1 LPVAHSR
8 GVSARRYWPVALLA
22 VLACG
27 DGLADAA
34 LRFSLAGV
42 EGDGWR
48 AADVHVEL
56 RRDEAG
62 ALQAKVAAARLELPP
77 PIGTLEHVAGEC
89 RQLLVTTSRFTC
101 GAVRLVPGPGLPG
114 GLEFAGRIEYRRDTG
129 ALSWEL
135 VAAVEPPATLAFGG
149 ALAADRWRVRLRASA
164 WPAGQL
170 ARWSA
175 WLGQPLPEVD
185 GALDINVVAQ
195 GRGDGLD
202 DLVFELRGAG
212 MSGANETGTI
222 AAEGLGFE
230 LRGSAWDDR
239 GALAFDARGTVAAGE
254 AYIEPVY
261 ASLAA
266 HPVRFTARGAYH
278 DGRIDLGQLVFEQEG
293 VVHVDAHA
301 TLARIG
307 AGEVEGAVAW
317 RVETARLRLAE
328 ATLPGAYTVLL
339 QPLLSGTVLGNLDSS
354 GLLRGELEIR
364 DNKPEE
370 LWLELA
376 GVSVEDRDNRLA
388 FYELSGDLAWAPA
401 PMGGLATRARPANL
415 RWAGGFLYGI
425 PFGAARV
432 RLDAYGGR
440 WALSAPVSIP
450 VLDGALEINTLEI
463 GDFTIG
469 EDSLLFDARLTPLSM
484 RELSRA
490 LDWPP
495 LSGQLSGAL
504 PSLSYENGVLTV
516 GGELTAEVFSGELVI
531 RDLRI
536 ERLLQPLTRLQAD
549 IGFHGFELAELT
561 EVLAFGLMTGR
572 LEGYVRNLEMI
583 DWAPVAFDARLQTPP
598 GDRSRRRISQ
608 RAVDNIASIG
618 GGGAG
623 VLSTGFLRF
632 FEDFSYD
639 AFALGC
645 RLERDVCHMSGL
657 EARDQG
663 YVILRGRGLPRI
675 DVMGFAERVS
685 WSALVEQVAG
695 IMESEGPEI
704 R

>member
-1 LPVAHSR
+1 LPIARSR

-22 VLACG
+22 ALACG
-27 DGLADAA
+27 DSWADAA
-34 LRFSLAGV
+34 LRLTIASI

-48 AADVHVEL
+48 AGDVLIEL
-56 RRDEAG
+56 RRDDAG
-62 ALQAKVAAARLELPP
+62 ALQAKVVAARLDLPP
-77 PIGTLEHVAGEC
+77 PIATLEQVAGEC
-89 RQLLVTTSRFTC
+89 RQLVVTTSRFTC
-101 GAVRLVPGPGLPG
+101 GNVRLAPGPGLPA
-114 GLEFAGRIEYRRDTG
+114 GLEFAGRVEYRRDTG

-135 VAAVEPPATLAFGG
+135 ATAVEPTATLTFGG
-149 ALAADRWRVRLRASA
+149 ALADGRWRVRLHASA

-170 ARWSA
+170 ARWGA

-185 GALDINVVAQ
+185 GALDISLVAQ

-202 DLVFELRGAG
+202 DLVFELRGG
-212 MSGANETGTI
+212 EISVANETGTI

-230 LRGSAWDDR
+230 LRGSAWDDK

-254 AYIEPVY
+254 AYVEPVY
-261 ASLAA
+261 ASLAT
-266 HPVRFTARGAYH
+266 HPLRFTARGAYT

-293 VVHVDAHA
+293 VVHVDARA
-301 TLARIG
+301 ILARV
-307 AGEVEGAVAW
+307 GEDEGTWQA
-317 RVETARLRLAE
+317 RTARLRLAE

-354 GLLRGELEIR
+354 GILRGELEIR

-370 LWLELA
+370 LWLELV

-401 PMGGLATRARPANL
+401 AIGGLATRARPANL

-425 PFGAARV
+425 PFGAVRV

-440 WALSAPVSIP
+440 WALSEPISIP

-469 EDSLLFDARLTPLSM
+469 QDSLLFDARLTPLSM

-495 LSGQLSGAL
+495 LSGRLSGTV
-504 PSLSYENGVLTV
+504 PSLSYEDGVLTV
-516 GGELTAEVFSGELVI
+516 GGELKAEVFSGEIVI
-531 RDLRI
+531 RALRI

-549 IGFHGFELAELT
+549 IGFHDLELAELT

-583 DWAPVAFDARLQTPP
+583 DWVPVAFDAKLQTPP

-623 VLSTGFLRF
+623 MLSTGFLRF

-645 RLERDVCHMSGL
+645 RLEGDVCHMSGL
-657 EARDQG
+657 ETRDQG

>member
-1 LPVAHSR
+1 MPVAHSR
-8 GVSARRYWPVALLA
+8 GVSARRYYWPVALLA
-22 VLACG
+22 GLACS
-27 DGLADAA
+27 DSWADAA
-34 LRFSLAGV
+34 LRIAIAGV
-42 EGDGWR
+42 EGEGWQ
-48 AADVHVEL
+48 ATGVHVEL
-56 RRDEAG
+56 RRDDAG
-62 ALQAKVAAARLELPP
+62 ALQAKIVAARLELPP
-77 PIGTLEHVAGEC
+77 PIGTLEQVSGDC
-89 RQLLVTTSRFTC
+89 RQLVVTTLRFTC
-101 GAVRLVPGPGLPG
+101 GAVRLAPGPGLPA
-114 GLEFAGRIEYRRDTG
+114 GLEFAGRVEYRRDTG

-135 VAAVEPPATLAFGG
+135 ATAVEAPATLAFGG
-149 ALAADRWRVRLRASA
+149 TLADDRWRVRLRASA

-170 ARWSA
+170 ARWGA

-230 LRGSAWDDR
+230 LRGSAWDDK

-261 ASLAA
+261 ASLATY
-266 HPVRFTARGAYH
+266 PVRFTARGAYT
-278 DGRIDLGQLVFEQEG
+278 DGRIDLGQVVIEQEG
-293 VVHVDAHA
+293 VIHIDARAILAHV
-301 TLARIG
+301 
-307 AGEVEGAVAW
+307 GEDEGAWQVT
-317 RVETARLRLAE
+317 TARLRLAE

-370 LWLELA
+370 LWVEFA

-401 PMGGLATRARPANL
+401 PTGGLATRARPANL
-415 RWAGGFLYGI
+415 RWGGGFLYGI
-425 PFGAARV
+425 PFGAAHV

-450 VLDGALEINTLEI
+450 VLDGALEIDKLEI

-469 EDSLLFDARLTPLSM
+469 QDSLLFDARLTPLSM

-495 LSGQLSGAL
+495 LSGRLSGTV
-504 PSLSYENGVLTV
+504 PSLSYEDGVLTV
-516 GGELTAEVFSGELVI
+516 GGELKAEVFSGEIVI

-549 IGFHGFELAELT
+549 IGFQGLELAELT

-583 DWAPVAFDARLQTPP
+583 DWAPVAFDAKLQTPP

-645 RLERDVCHMSGL
+645 RLERDICHMSGL
-657 EARDQG
+657 EVRDQG

-685 WSALVEQVAG
+685 WSALIEQVAG

>member
-1 LPVAHSR
+1 LPVARSR
-8 GVSARRYWPVALLA
+8 GVSARRYWPVAALA
-22 VLACG
+22 ALACG
-27 DGLADAA
+27 DAGAEAA
-34 LRFSLAGV
+34 LRFAIAGV

-48 AADVHVEL
+48 AADVLVEL
-56 RRDEAG
+56 RRDGTG
-62 ALQAKVAAARLELPP
+62 ALQASVAAARLELPP
-77 PIGTLEHVAGEC
+77 PIGALEQVSGDC
-89 RQLLVTTSRFTC
+89 RQLVVTASRFTC
-101 GAVRLVPGPGLPG
+101 GVLRLAPGPGLPA
-114 GLEFAGRIEYRRDTG
+114 GLDFAGRVEYRRDTG
-129 ALSWEL
+129 GLNWEL
-135 VAAVEPPATLAFGG
+135 AAAVEPPAAMTLSGS
-149 ALAADRWRVRLRASA
+149 LEDDRWRVRLLASA

-170 ARWSA
+170 ARWST
-175 WLGQPLPEVD
+175 WFGQPLPEF
-185 GALDINVVAQ
+185 GGTLDISVVAQ

-202 DLVFELRGAG
+202 DLVFELRGAEV
-212 MSGANETGTI
+212 SGANETGTI
-222 AAEGLGFE
+222 AAEALGFE
-230 LRGSAWDDR
+230 LLGSAWSDGD
-239 GALAFDARGTVAAGE
+239 ALAFDARGAIAVGE

-261 ASLAA
+261 ASLAT
-266 HPVRFTARGAYH
+266 HPVRFTVRGAYT
-278 DGRIDLGQLVFEQEG
+278 DSRIDLGQLIIEQEG
-293 VVHVDAHA
+293 VIHVDTRAILAH
-301 TLARIG
+301 IDE
-307 AGEVEGAVAW
+307 GEGEGAW
-317 RVETARLRLAE
+317 QVETARLRLAE

-339 QPLLSGTVLGNLDSS
+339 QPMLSGTVLGNLESS

-364 DNKPEE
+364 HNKPEE

-401 PMGGLATRARPANL
+401 SSGGLATRARPANL
-415 RWAGGFLYGI
+415 RWQGGFLYGI

-450 VLDGALEINTLEI
+450 VLDGALEIDKLEV
-463 GDFTIG
+463 GDFTSG
-469 EDSLLFDARLTPLSM
+469 DDSLLFDARLTPLSM

-504 PSLSYENGVLTV
+504 PSLSYEDGVLTV

-618 GGGAG
+618 GGGGAG
-623 VLSTGFLRF
+623 MLSTGFLRF

-645 RLERDVCHMSGL
+645 RLEGDVCHMSGL